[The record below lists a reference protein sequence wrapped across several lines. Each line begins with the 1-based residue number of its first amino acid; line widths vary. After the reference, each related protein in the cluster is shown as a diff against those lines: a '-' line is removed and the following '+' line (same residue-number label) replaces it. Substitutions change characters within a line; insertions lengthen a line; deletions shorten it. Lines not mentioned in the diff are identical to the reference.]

1 MSERERVVTTGLQS
15 RVPTGPMGRLKSGMV
30 IDSEWKVED
39 VYQIQPSSE
48 WIWIL
53 KHLTKRIEKYLNRKD
68 LHRLFTGKPGR

>member
-1 MSERERVVTTGLQS
+1 MT
-15 RVPTGPMGRLKSGMV
+15 TGPMGWLKSGMV

-39 VYQIQPSSE
+39 VYQIQPSGE

-68 LHRLFTGKPGR
+68 LHSLFTGKPGR